1 MSTITAQDLAA
12 LPQHELP
19 FILDTLYGT
28 AGRAT
33 ADLLALTADAETLA
47 ADAAAGMPD
56 QSGILAQTEALL
68 ARATTVATEI
78 ARTVG
83 DFTGPLPAGL
93 AGMVTGLAHRV
104 SMAAGTIRDAAPLD
118 TTLRAAYLAAYTLLH
133 QAAQPIHQAAA

>member
-1 MSTITAQDLAA
+1 MATMTATTPATTADALA
-12 LPQHELP
+12 ECYG
-19 FILDTLYGT
+19 LDG
-28 AGRAT
+28 AT
-33 ADLLALTADAETLA
+33 AAQLLALTADAETLA

-56 QSGILAQTEALL
+56 QSGIMAQTEALL

-83 DFTGPLPAGL
+83 DFTGPMPAGL

-104 SMAAGTIRDAAPLD
+104 SRAAGTIRDAAPRE
-118 TTLRAAYLAAYTLLH
+118 TTLRAAHLAAYTLLH